1 MQGLPRSP
9 GHYQGSP
16 TASVR
21 TAASTYRGA
30 PSAHAQSPG
39 GASSRSMRQPT
50 PVGSS
55 FAAAP
60 APLDTSAVLTERSA
74 LPSASGSKAV
84 LSALRALQD
93 KIRRM
98 EAERTDLL
106 EHVGELKASL
116 AAEHESHRRESQQLH
131 TQSEHSGAASR
142 AELDAAREEKN
153 QLNLHVVRAEE
164 QKKAL
169 TRELQH
175 VRESSQ
181 ASIDEGRIATTRVAA
196 LEKRAECLERDLREA
211 VARGKEAAASAVR
224 ARAEAD
230 EAVEEARGAARSA
243 DENAAEESAMRA
255 TAEDKQA
262 KTEEMLRSVMEINQA
277 LVTKLNEQNAPKKK
291 QRKVKKRAPAAG
303 HIAPTRASTLRAER
317 NAANAQAATRS
328 AAARRGAAPKTKKK
342 RAGGGGGGGGA
353 NTHALL
359 AESYGKEIP
368 WVAAGKPGKTHSVIG
383 TVQNGLHQA
392 KHTSPK
398 PGASAPMNYAAE
410 GGEAVPLKR
419 GALDAAAG
427 AEHGGGARAA
437 LASSGLF
444 AEQLGVAAQ
453 LAGVRFPGSSFSM
466 GASAPAPPPA
476 LRMPGAGGAAGA
488 GAGADELPH
497 WGAPISATG
506 EATDDELLQPGE
518 RPGDQMLGI
527 GSFGPSAAGARDAT
541 AVIESLEEE
550 LAEANARYQ
559 QLMQAMSSQ
568 ETDEQLTSTMAE
580 LIGEIQRKNQQVY
593 LLKKSARAAHAARE
607 RAVVHSPDAFRKK
620 AASLRLL
627 ASFRE
632 QTSS

>member
-1 MQGLPRSP
+1 
-9 GHYQGSP
+9 
-16 TASVR
+16 
-21 TAASTYRGA
+21 
-30 PSAHAQSPG
+30 
-39 GASSRSMRQPT
+39 MRQPT

-60 APLDTSAVLTERSA
+60 APLDTSAVMTERSA

-116 AAEHESHRRESQQLH
+116 AAEQESHRRESQQLH
-131 TQSEHSGAASR
+131 TQSEHTGAASR
-142 AELDAAREEKN
+142 AELEATREEKN

-175 VRESSQ
+175 VRETSQ
-181 ASIDEGRIATTRVAA
+181 ATIDEGRIATTRVAA

-243 DENAAEESAMRA
+243 DDNAAEESVMRA

-291 QRKVKKRAPAAG
+291 RKVKKRAPAAG

-317 NAANAQAATRS
+317 NAANAQAASRT

-342 RAGGGGGGGGA
+342 RAGGGGGGGA
-353 NTHALL
+353 NTHTLL

-383 TVQNGLHQA
+383 TVQSGLHQA

-398 PGASAPMNYAAE
+398 PGASAPMNYAAA
-410 GGEAVPLKR
+410 GGEAVPLRR
-419 GALDAAAG
+419 GALDAAG
-427 AEHGGGARAA
+427 GSEQGGGARAA
-437 LASSGLF
+437 LATSGLF
-444 AEQLGVAAQ
+444 AEQLGMAAQ
-453 LAGVRFPGSSFSM
+453 LAGVRFPGSSFSV

-476 LRMPGAGGAAGA
+476 LRMPGSAGA